1 MTSLDHNN
9 NLSLVPL
16 HLPPST
22 SCHCPDHVP
31 PSELDKKFDKI
42 LNLKITSN
50 NNPTNILTNLCTGL
64 ETFLGF
70 NSDSKGYDGT
80 GIVYSDLD
88 RLCDGVMGFLYGVLG
103 AVKDDEA
110 VKTYYNTDKMITV
123 LDIIKKKMH
132 NGPSEFVNAV
142 DYVRGVLSDYHIELN
157 ERTNKINNSLSEL
170 TKKIETN
177 KNTVDS
183 KKSKPLVDQLSNWT
197 TTVDGLSIDINNIMT
212 LINNLD
218 PDLSDKLR
226 SEINLVAGAVTTMA
240 ESTKDGRFQTHMAY
254 VDKAM
259 EEEENRM
266 REKVEE
272 QSKRTQKTLGDQFT
286 NVFNDVG
293 TLRQKKKE
301 RFDIINEMIKKAR
314 EFMDNYDKT
323 YMNVIDE
330 KFRAIEVSLN
340 DVNKSH
346 QVGGSNLSS
355 RLKNDV
361 NAIRGALLQ
370 IGDEMEK
377 QVTGLE
383 NWIGS
388 VTKLIDHAKK
398 HQIDKVTNKDVA
410 AKYVVNVTN
419 MTLNMKEWQDVLN
432 KYITNVREVITTEVR
447 EVQRKIGTLYKV
459 IESGRA
465 DGTATQKS
473 LCEIIETMQGKV
485 ADIYGKRR
493 YEGLRDI
500 PENVMSYADKFTKDN
515 FHTKVLDGWLRDI
528 LKTDGVVKQR
538 LREWIKENKG
548 TGKLSGTVV
557 HGKISEDEVNAF
569 VDGTK
574 KTLHEPIICQV
585 MKVLQQQVIQK
596 ATENFAKVHDG
607 VAENFKSVK
616 NVCEQ
621 FAKQFE
627 STVDDKVDPIVTAIE
642 SSDGLNVSSSGFS
655 KTDLKRAVER
665 ILNKLV
671 TRAKHVAE
679 EIAVCL
685 DRYKMGNVDDAV
697 TKTDKLLK
705 NLYKAAGSEK
715 YAQNVDAAIDAITD
729 KVDGINIDL
738 TISKLREWSEGIEA
752 NIHRLLSEYSKTGEF
767 MHRYLYD
774 LKTEFLDTQLAKIHY
789 NLYALKNEEFS
800 HTQGRIQSAIKTVIA
815 IVENLETV
823 PSDVREK
830 RRKADE
836 LMKKLKIDVESIVI
850 GIDLAIIT
858 ADQTLT
864 KTINDFVEELV
875 KCEKM
880 CKQAVDDLRNNMLNQ
895 IKASFSIVTSSV
907 QQLFATERQADLRAL
922 EMLVES
928 QSIIIDGLI
937 SNAMRTGVIGSM
949 KTLSG
954 VPAGHKGDVTEEH
967 NLLMQLRKKMEE
979 DGEKVAELVPYV
991 RAYLRPI
998 IVYNKDEI
1006 ERLIASHPSPSTDYP
1021 SQLKAIFDKLVE
1033 LLNHLEKDKLYNYD
1047 HNFVDLLASL
1057 NSLVDSLSPS
1067 FTSPCPLLAPLK
1079 SGLSNF
1085 AAQLGHAYVN
1095 RYSGKQFNGG
1105 LIVTKTITDDTK
1117 QPPNSPKTIEELTP
1131 EGRNC
1136 AKVCLTIVEMVKGE
1150 LDVLGEKCKLDWHSK
1165 QIDRIS
1171 VLGSF
1176 LAKCGYVVSDRDK
1189 QDGELQRSDKMMGS
1203 HIHAKIRHALTNVEN
1218 IKTHLLK
1225 CKSNEDEKTGRKKK
1239 SDKFHVLD
1247 VLGCLHHHLETY
1259 YTVGH
1264 MATFTA
1270 KRNPCS
1276 VYEMLVWCA
1285 GLNYS
1290 LIYDTFLREGFTG
1303 LLQKPERKTVQT
1315 GEDLGFEIEFDD
1327 MKSYYLDAYPG
1338 VIKYD
1343 HISAA
1348 VNHICATSH
1357 DVLTRIIGHGD
1368 EYTTYGVDFCN
1379 NSLKFRYPTSAEEC
1393 LDMFLDILRRLF
1405 PPLKYLETQCSTAAR
1420 EYGWAGCHYG
1430 KDVQTTNWPCNEHS
1444 SSKAT
1449 CQPNDQPKCEPNCQ
1463 PKSPLMSYLNDCLPG
1478 HLPHVLSDIGC
1489 KAKCSTCPRSTP
1501 GMPCLT
1507 PLGFRGFSG
1516 TKRAG
1521 RDISDVLGKFFDNGK
1536 LNVLFSLQAKT
1547 PSTLPEH
1554 FGFALSFVKGWSDVT
1569 DTRNHSIKQ
1578 SIEASITDRSIKL
1591 YEPPSTLTDKLRDA
1605 YGSTHIPYPNKQHLP
1620 AYADLSSLAVAKPC
1634 TVKDVNCAP
1643 YLSSLCIDTYHHLAK
1658 KQSNTYLSWAIY
1670 LPWTFWDLLN
1680 NLYNAF
1686 CSINCQDWG
1695 CRGCLRGDKCKKGG
1709 HGVVDTEKP
1718 NNKCQCTSIVDC
1730 KGVAPTLYQ
1739 YGFVFGE
1746 ASTLNDKASPKNCSD
1761 FCSQLK
1767 NVLKSKYFE
1776 KLFEECDNF
1785 LWIIRQ
1791 PFIWTTVALWLLSFL
1806 YLLHIMVIRLDLLHI
1821 KSHLHSP
1828 SSHRIAAQSLLAAAR
1843 VNKLNRVFYLQP

>member
-1 MTSLDHNN
+1 
-9 NLSLVPL
+9 
-16 HLPPST
+16 
-22 SCHCPDHVP
+22 
-31 PSELDKKFDKI
+31 
-42 LNLKITSN
+42 
-50 NNPTNILTNLCTGL
+50 
-64 ETFLGF
+64 
-70 NSDSKGYDGT
+70 
-80 GIVYSDLD
+80 
-88 RLCDGVMGFLYGVLG
+88 
-103 AVKDDEA
+103 
-110 VKTYYNTDKMITV
+110 
-123 LDIIKKKMH
+123 MH
-132 NGPSEFVNAV
+132 
-142 DYVRGVLSDYHIELN
+142 
-157 ERTNKINNSLSEL
+157 K
-170 TKKIETN
+170 
-177 KNTVDS
+177 
-183 KKSKPLVDQLSNWT
+183 
-197 TTVDGLSIDINNIMT
+197 
-212 LINNLD
+212 
-218 PDLSDKLR
+218 
-226 SEINLVAGAVTTMA
+226 
-240 ESTKDGRFQTHMAY
+240 
-254 VDKAM
+254 
-259 EEEENRM
+259 
-266 REKVEE
+266 
-272 QSKRTQKTLGDQFT
+272 
-286 NVFNDVG
+286 
-293 TLRQKKKE
+293 
-301 RFDIINEMIKKAR
+301 
-314 EFMDNYDKT
+314 
-323 YMNVIDE
+323 
-330 KFRAIEVSLN
+330 
-340 DVNKSH
+340 
-346 QVGGSNLSS
+346 
-355 RLKNDV
+355 
-361 NAIRGALLQ
+361 
-370 IGDEMEK
+370 
-377 QVTGLE
+377 
-383 NWIGS
+383 
-388 VTKLIDHAKK
+388 
-398 HQIDKVTNKDVA
+398 
-410 AKYVVNVTN
+410 
-419 MTLNMKEWQDVLN
+419 
-432 KYITNVREVITTEVR
+432 
-447 EVQRKIGTLYKV
+447 
-459 IESGRA
+459 
-465 DGTATQKS
+465 
-473 LCEIIETMQGKV
+473 C
-485 ADIYGKRR
+485 
-493 YEGLRDI
+493 
-500 PENVMSYADKFTKDN
+500 
-515 FHTKVLDGWLRDI
+515 
-528 LKTDGVVKQR
+528 
-538 LREWIKENKG
+538 
-548 TGKLSGTVV
+548 
-557 HGKISEDEVNAF
+557 
-569 VDGTK
+569 
-574 KTLHEPIICQV
+574 
-585 MKVLQQQVIQK
+585 
-596 ATENFAKVHDG
+596 
-607 VAENFKSVK
+607 
-616 NVCEQ
+616 
-621 FAKQFE
+621 
-627 STVDDKVDPIVTAIE
+627 
-642 SSDGLNVSSSGFS
+642 
-655 KTDLKRAVER
+655 
-665 ILNKLV
+665 
-671 TRAKHVAE
+671 
-679 EIAVCL
+679 
-685 DRYKMGNVDDAV
+685 
-697 TKTDKLLK
+697 
-705 NLYKAAGSEK
+705 
-715 YAQNVDAAIDAITD
+715 DAAIDAIADKVTD
-729 KVDGINIDL
+729 KYRL
-738 TISKLREWSEGIEA
+738 PFSKLREWSEGIEA

-895 IKASFSIVTSSV
+895 IKASFLIVTSSV

-1067 FTSPCPLLAPLK
+1067 FTSPSPLLAPLK
-1079 SGLSNF
+1079 AGLSKF
-1085 AAQLGHAYVN
+1085 AEQLGRAYVN
-1095 RYSGKQFNGG
+1095 RYSGKRFNGA
-1105 LIVTKTITDDTK
+1105 LLKEVEDSDSKKAVPALK
-1117 QPPNSPKTIEELTP
+1117 QKSEKKYDLTP

-1150 LDVLGEKCKLDWHSK
+1150 LDVLREKCKLDWHSK

-1176 LAKCGYVVSDRDK
+1176 LSDCGYVVSNRDK
-1189 QDGELQRSDKMMGS
+1189 QDGELRRSDQMMGS
-1203 HIHAKIRHALTNVEN
+1203 HIHAKIRQALTNVEN

-1225 CKSNEDEKTGRKKK
+1225 CKSNEDEKTGREKK

-1247 VLGCLHHHLETY
+1247 VLACLHCHLETY
-1259 YTVGH
+1259 YTLGH
-1264 MATFTA
+1264 MASLTA

-1285 GLNYS
+1285 GLHYNSVYE
-1290 LIYDTFLREGFTG
+1290 IFVRDGFTG
-1303 LLQKPERKTVQT
+1303 LMEKPKKKIIQAS
-1315 GEDLGFEIEFDD
+1315 DD
-1327 MKSYYLDAYPG
+1327 GLELDAEYDDLTAYYVDVFPSK
-1338 VIKYD
+1338 IRYD
-1343 HISAA
+1343 HIHSAI
-1348 VNHICATSH
+1348 NHICATSH

-1444 SSKAT
+1444 STKVT
-1449 CQPNDQPKCEPNCQ
+1449 CQPNGQAKCEPNCQ

-1478 HLPHVLSDIGC
+1478 HLPHALTDIGC
-1489 KAKCSTCPRSTP
+1489 KAKCTTCPRSTP

-1516 TKRAG
+1516 TKREG
-1521 RDISDVLGKFFDNGK
+1521 RDISDVLGKFFDNGNLK
-1536 LNVLFSLQAKT
+1536 VLFSLQAKT

-1578 SIEASITDRSIKL
+1578 SIEASIADRSINL

-1605 YGSTHIPYPNKQHLP
+1605 YGSKHIPHLNKPHLSV
-1620 AYADLSSLAVAKPC
+1620 YADLSSLAVAKPC
-1634 TVKDVNCAP
+1634 SVKDVNCAP
-1643 YLSSLCIDTYHHLAK
+1643 YLSSLCIDSYHHLAK
-1658 KQSNTYLSWAIY
+1658 KQSNTYLSWSIY

-1695 CRGCLRGDKCKKGG
+1695 CRGCLRGDKCKKGE
-1709 HGVVDTEKP
+1709 HGVVDEDKP
-1718 NNKCQCTSIVDC
+1718 SAICQCRSIVDC

-1746 ASTLNDKASPKNCSD
+1746 ASTLNDKASPKTCSD

-1767 NVLKSKYFE
+1767 NVLHSKYFE
-1776 KLFEECDNF
+1776 RLFEECDNF
-1785 LWIIRQ
+1785 LWKIRE
-1791 PFIWTTVALWLLSFL
+1791 PFSYLVLALWLFSFL

>member
-1 MTSLDHNN
+1 
-9 NLSLVPL
+9 
-16 HLPPST
+16 
-22 SCHCPDHVP
+22 
-31 PSELDKKFDKI
+31 
-42 LNLKITSN
+42 
-50 NNPTNILTNLCTGL
+50 
-64 ETFLGF
+64 
-70 NSDSKGYDGT
+70 
-80 GIVYSDLD
+80 
-88 RLCDGVMGFLYGVLG
+88 
-103 AVKDDEA
+103 
-110 VKTYYNTDKMITV
+110 
-123 LDIIKKKMH
+123 
-132 NGPSEFVNAV
+132 
-142 DYVRGVLSDYHIELN
+142 
-157 ERTNKINNSLSEL
+157 
-170 TKKIETN
+170 
-177 KNTVDS
+177 
-183 KKSKPLVDQLSNWT
+183 
-197 TTVDGLSIDINNIMT
+197 
-212 LINNLD
+212 
-218 PDLSDKLR
+218 
-226 SEINLVAGAVTTMA
+226 
-240 ESTKDGRFQTHMAY
+240 
-254 VDKAM
+254 
-259 EEEENRM
+259 
-266 REKVEE
+266 
-272 QSKRTQKTLGDQFT
+272 
-286 NVFNDVG
+286 
-293 TLRQKKKE
+293 
-301 RFDIINEMIKKAR
+301 
-314 EFMDNYDKT
+314 
-323 YMNVIDE
+323 
-330 KFRAIEVSLN
+330 
-340 DVNKSH
+340 
-346 QVGGSNLSS
+346 
-355 RLKNDV
+355 
-361 NAIRGALLQ
+361 
-370 IGDEMEK
+370 
-377 QVTGLE
+377 
-383 NWIGS
+383 
-388 VTKLIDHAKK
+388 
-398 HQIDKVTNKDVA
+398 
-410 AKYVVNVTN
+410 
-419 MTLNMKEWQDVLN
+419 
-432 KYITNVREVITTEVR
+432 
-447 EVQRKIGTLYKV
+447 
-459 IESGRA
+459 
-465 DGTATQKS
+465 
-473 LCEIIETMQGKV
+473 
-485 ADIYGKRR
+485 
-493 YEGLRDI
+493 
-500 PENVMSYADKFTKDN
+500 
-515 FHTKVLDGWLRDI
+515 
-528 LKTDGVVKQR
+528 
-538 LREWIKENKG
+538 
-548 TGKLSGTVV
+548 
-557 HGKISEDEVNAF
+557 
-569 VDGTK
+569 
-574 KTLHEPIICQV
+574 
-585 MKVLQQQVIQK
+585 
-596 ATENFAKVHDG
+596 
-607 VAENFKSVK
+607 
-616 NVCEQ
+616 
-621 FAKQFE
+621 
-627 STVDDKVDPIVTAIE
+627 
-642 SSDGLNVSSSGFS
+642 
-655 KTDLKRAVER
+655 
-665 ILNKLV
+665 
-671 TRAKHVAE
+671 
-679 EIAVCL
+679 
-685 DRYKMGNVDDAV
+685 MGNVDDAV

-895 IKASFSIVTSSV
+895 IKASFLIVTSSV

-1067 FTSPCPLLAPLK
+1067 FTSPSPLLAPLK
-1079 SGLSNF
+1079 AGLSKF
-1085 AAQLGHAYVN
+1085 AEQLGRAYVN
-1095 RYSGKQFNGG
+1095 RYSGKRFNGA
-1105 LIVTKTITDDTK
+1105 LLKEVEDSDSKKAVPALK
-1117 QPPNSPKTIEELTP
+1117 QKSEKKYDLTP

-1150 LDVLGEKCKLDWHSK
+1150 LDVLREKCKLDWHSK

-1176 LAKCGYVVSDRDK
+1176 LSDCGYVVSNRDK
-1189 QDGELQRSDKMMGS
+1189 QDGELRRSDQMMGS
-1203 HIHAKIRHALTNVEN
+1203 HIHAKIRQALTNVEN

-1225 CKSNEDEKTGRKKK
+1225 CKSNEDEKTGREKK

-1247 VLGCLHHHLETY
+1247 VLACLHCHLETY
-1259 YTVGH
+1259 YTLGH
-1264 MATFTA
+1264 MASLTA

-1285 GLNYS
+1285 GLHYNSVYE
-1290 LIYDTFLREGFTG
+1290 IFVRDGFTG
-1303 LLQKPERKTVQT
+1303 LMEKPKKKIIQAS
-1315 GEDLGFEIEFDD
+1315 DD
-1327 MKSYYLDAYPG
+1327 GLELDAEYDDLTAYYVDVFPSK
-1338 VIKYD
+1338 IRYD
-1343 HISAA
+1343 HIHSAI
-1348 VNHICATSH
+1348 NHICATSH

-1444 SSKAT
+1444 SSKVT
-1449 CQPNDQPKCEPNCQ
+1449 CQPNGQAKCEPNCQ

-1489 KAKCSTCPRSTP
+1489 KAKCTTCPRSTP

-1516 TKRAG
+1516 TKREG
-1521 RDISDVLGKFFDNGK
+1521 RDISDVLGKFFDNGNLK
-1536 LNVLFSLQAKT
+1536 VLFSLQTKT

-1554 FGFALSFVKGWSDVT
+1554 FGFTLSLVAGWVGSDNKKRKTGVEKPFEEAIT
-1569 DTRNHSIKQ
+1569 NV
-1578 SIEASITDRSIKL
+1578 SIEL
-1591 YEPPSTLTDKLRDA
+1591 YEKPTNFTEALRNA
-1605 YGSTHIPYPNKQHLP
+1605 YGDPRPVQLTQVRMPPH
-1620 AYADLSSLAVAKPC
+1620 AALSSLSITGYNDPKMKAY
-1634 TVKDVNCAP
+1634 CAP
-1643 YLSSLCIDTYHHLAK
+1643 YMLSLSEDYYSCLPSK
-1658 KQSNTYLSWAIY
+1658 NSKTYLSWAVY
-1670 LPWTFWDLLN
+1670 LPWDFWKYLKS
-1680 NLYNAF
+1680 LYDEF
-1686 CSINCQDWG
+1686 CNILCADWG
-1695 CRGCLRGDKCKKGG
+1695 CRTCLRADKCRRGQ
-1709 HGVVDTEKP
+1709 HGLSDEKTKTP
-1718 NNKCQCTSIVDC
+1718 YCQCASIVQC
-1730 KGVAPTLYQ
+1730 RGVSPILYRH
-1739 YGFVFGE
+1739 GFCFGE
-1746 ASTLNDKASPKNCSD
+1746 ASTLNAEGTRKT
-1761 FCSQLK
+1761 CSQFCKQLYDVLHSQYFRDLFDK
-1767 NVLKSKYFE
+1767 CDDILLCIRWPFMLNVL
-1776 KLFEECDNF
+1776 
-1785 LWIIRQ
+1785 
-1791 PFIWTTVALWLLSFL
+1791 TLWLLSLL